1 MVLPNTSV
9 DIIVIVIILLSAV
22 LAFVRGFVREFLSLA
37 TWTLAAFLGFKEY
50 HVVAPYLEEYIHQ
63 PQLRDFGGGV
73 VVFLGTL
80 LILIPLSMYIR
91 SFIKG
96 EHITSID
103 RSFGFLFGAARGYL
117 LISIIYLIVSW
128 LLPEEKQPIWL
139 KEANTKP
146 ALNYGAEL
154 VKEIIPQ
161 EQLDLMKKKAKEGE
175 DNKEETP
182 EKSDEKSIIP
192 SGGPIKQDGAK
203 HEGEKQHPD
212 MLQQIIEGVKGT
224 PSK

>member
-1 MVLPNTSV
+1 MVMPNTAV
-9 DIIVIVIILLSAV
+9 DIIVVVIILLSAI

-37 TWTLAAFLGFKEY
+37 AWTLAAILGFKEY
-50 HVVAPYLEEYIHQ
+50 HIVAPYFKEYIQ
-63 PQLRDFGGGV
+63 QDQLRDFAGGV
-73 VVFLGTL
+73 AVFLVVL

-103 RSFGFLFGAARGYL
+103 RSFGFLFGAVRGYA

-128 LLPEEKQPIWL
+128 LLPEEKQPQWL

-161 EQLDLMKKKAKEGE
+161 EQLDLMQKKAKTDE
-175 DNKEETP
+175 DGKDEP
-182 EKSDEKSIIP
+182 SEKIIP
-192 SGGPIKQDGAK
+192 SGGPIEQDGASDNNK
-203 HEGEKQHPD
+203 SDDSKKEQPD
-212 MLQQIIEGVKGT
+212 ILQKVLEDVKG
-224 PSK
+224 PPK

>member
-1 MVLPNTSV
+1 MVMPNTAV
-9 DIIVIVIILLSAV
+9 DIIVIVIILLSAI
-22 LAFVRGFVREFLSLA
+22 LAFVRGFVREFLSLT
-37 TWTLAAFLGFKEY
+37 TWTLAAILGFKEY
-50 HVVAPYLEEYIHQ
+50 AVVAPYFKEYIHQ
-63 PQLRDFGGGV
+63 DQLRDFAGGV
-73 VVFLGTL
+73 AVFLGVL

-96 EHITSID
+96 EQITSID
-103 RSFGFLFGAARGYL
+103 RSFGFLFGAARGYA

-161 EQLDLMKKKAKEGE
+161 EQLDLMQKKAKSTE
-175 DNKEETP
+175 DSKDETP
-182 EKSDEKSIIP
+182 EKSIIP
-192 SGGPIKQDGAK
+192 SGGPIKQDGGK
-203 HEGEKQHPD
+203 DDGEKQPD
-212 MLQQIIEGVKGT
+212 MLKQILEDVKGA
-224 PSK
+224 PKK